1 MAGAGIFVRPPFSP
15 KYYMRKKRFRGL
27 FFNAVL
33 ALSLIS
39 LVPFVFVGIHLT
51 RVNSRLLQH
60 EIFQKQQ
67 TVARRLVSV
76 VQSYISHTS
85 EFFTVFIDLH
95 TDFGGHAFLNEQD
108 LDYLRQKEPTV
119 SSLSLLNVQGQ
130 EVLSSGESDDV
141 FSYNSLWPQ
150 IVQTCIVQRVNYIG
164 PVAFSP
170 TRGWLVF
177 MAFPVY
183 ENLDEKRVSGV
194 LSVQLQLE
202 SLGQLLMQSFPLEM
216 EAFVVNAQQGVIAYN
231 GVSSGLMAKPNP
243 QLQNEMREIHEQL
256 AGENTGEIHLSN
268 GRHWLVASADI
279 NMLSWQV
286 YVAQPANTASKLI
299 FESTIHSLGGVLRL
313 LLIMVLFILG
323 VSYWVII
330 PITRPLERLRKAALR
345 LREGDDVI
353 HRQDV
358 DIPHNEIGDLA
369 EVFLEMSEVL
379 HARRAELLAAQNELA
394 ASNQELEE
402 RVEER
407 TRELQAATSQ
417 LVRNERLATMGQMA
431 SIISH
436 EIRNPLAVISNAT
449 RLIKMLVKNPD
460 IKISR
465 QIGIIE
471 AEIKQA
477 NGIISEVLGYVR
489 SREPILNKVDVNRYI
504 HDILISYPIPP
515 NITLVEKLEA
525 QGITV
530 KIDMEE
536 MKQAVCNLFSNA
548 VEAMQNGGTL
558 TVGTKAGRN
567 IVCIYVAD
575 TGSGVPEKIREQI
588 FAPFFTT
595 KARGTGLGLAVVGKA
610 VGRHEGKIFISS
622 QEGVGSCFQI
632 YLKIYRNIGDTR
644 YGKTR

>member
-1 MAGAGIFVRPPFSP
+1 
-15 KYYMRKKRFRGL
+15 MRKKRFRGL

-39 LVPFVFVGIHLT
+39 LVPFIFLGIHLT

-76 VQSYISHTS
+76 VQTYISHTS

-108 LDYLRQKEPTV
+108 LDYLRQKEPAV
-119 SSLSLLNVQGQ
+119 SSLILWNTQGQ
-130 EVLSSGESDDV
+130 KLLSSGQPDEVFKYENLWADISQACITGRTNYTGPVV
-141 FSYNSLWPQ
+141 FSSQ
-150 IVQTCIVQRVNYIG
+150 
-164 PVAFSP
+164 
-170 TRGWLVF
+170 RGWLLL

-183 ENLDEKRVSGV
+183 ENLDKSRVLGV
-194 LSVQLQLE
+194 LAAEVSLE
-202 SLGQLLMQSFPLEM
+202 NLGQLLLQSYPLEM
-216 EAFVVNAQQGVIAYN
+216 EAFVVNKDQQVVGYN
-231 GVSSGLMAKPNP
+231 GGANGLVTLSNEA
-243 QLQNEMREIHEQL
+243 LQSEVGQIREKL
-256 AGENTGEIHLSN
+256 AGENTGEVRLAN
-268 GRHWLVASADI
+268 GRRFLVASAHI
-279 NMLSWQV
+279 PSLQWQV

-313 LLIMVLFILG
+313 ALIMLLFILG
-323 VSYWVII
+323 VSYGVII

-345 LREGDDVI
+345 LREGEYEI
-353 HRQDV
+353 RREDV

-369 EVFLEMSEVL
+369 EVFVEMSEAL
-379 HARRAELLAAQNELA
+379 HTRRAQLLTAQNELA
-394 ASNQELEE
+394 AANQELEE
-402 RVEER
+402 RVQER
-407 TRELQAATSQ
+407 TRELQAASAQ

-460 IKISR
+460 VKISR

-477 NGIISEVLGYVR
+477 NSIISEVLGYVR
-489 SREPILNKVDVNRYI
+489 SREPILNKVDINRYVR
-504 HDILISYPIPP
+504 DILISYPLPA
-515 NITLVEKLEA
+515 NITLEEKLDA
-525 QGITV
+525 QTATV

-536 MKQAVCNLFSNA
+536 MKQAICNLLSNA

-558 TVGTKAGRN
+558 TVGTKAGRDT
-567 IVCIYVAD
+567 VCLYVAD
-575 TGSGVPEKIREQI
+575 TGPGVPEKIRQQI

-610 VGRHEGKIFISS
+610 VSRHQGKIFISS
-622 QEGVGSCFQI
+622 QEGRGSCFQI